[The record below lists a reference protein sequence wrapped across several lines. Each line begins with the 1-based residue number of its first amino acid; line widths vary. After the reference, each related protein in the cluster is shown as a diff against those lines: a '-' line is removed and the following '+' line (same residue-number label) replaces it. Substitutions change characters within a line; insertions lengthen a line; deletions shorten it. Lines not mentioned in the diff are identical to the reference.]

1 MIPCFGSV
9 MILRHLLLPDI
20 LDLVEAG
27 RLNDVRDFLVA
38 QPAPEIAELLTA
50 LKDRDQVLLFRLL
63 NRQLAGEV
71 FSLLETSSQDLLL
84 KNMAQEEVRQVIADL
99 SPDDRTALFEELP
112 AQVTKGLL
120 TLLSDEDRKTALTLL
135 SYPEESVG
143 RLMTDRY
150 VTIEPHWTAAEALD
164 HLRRVGT
171 DSETLAMTY
180 VVDDKGHLTDE
191 LRLRKLILAQPDTP
205 VSELLDGHCAALHS
219 LQDREEA
226 VQVFQKY
233 DLFSLP
239 VVDSDD
245 VLLGIV
251 TADDILDVAE
261 EEATEDFHKLATVS
275 PLQMNFKEA
284 SFSVL
289 YRKRIGW
296 LVGLVII
303 SLLSGF
309 GIKLFEDAIATVVAL
324 VFFLPLLIDS
334 SGNAGSQA
342 STLVVRAMATGEIG
356 DGDWWT
362 LFLREIGVS
371 AAMGLTLAIASFFM
385 GWVLGGL
392 QVAVIVFLS
401 MFTVVLAG
409 SLTGT
414 MLPMILEKMKLDPAT
429 ASAPLI
435 TTIADVFGVM
445 IYLSIATVVLN
456 W

>member
-1 MIPCFGSV
+1 MLEAIGDS

-27 RLNDVRDFLVA
+27 RLNDVREFLAA

-50 LKDRDQVLLFRLL
+50 LEDRERVLLFRLL
-63 NRQLAGEV
+63 NRHLAGEV
-71 FSLLETSSQDLLL
+71 FSLLETPAQDLLL
-84 KNMAQEEVRQVIADL
+84 KNMAQEEVRNVLADL

-120 TLLSDEDRKTALTLL
+120 AQLSNEDRKRALTLL

-150 VTIEPHWTAAEALD
+150 VTIEPHWTAAQALA
-164 HLRRVGT
+164 HLRQVGT
-171 DSETLAMTY
+171 DSETLSMTY
-180 VVDDKGHLTDE
+180 VVDAQGRLTDE
-191 LRLRKLILAQPDTP
+191 LRLRRLILAQPDTP
-205 VSELLDGHCAALHS
+205 IAELLDGHCAALQS

-233 DLFSLP
+233 DLFALP
-239 VVDSDD
+239 VVDADK

-261 EEATEDFHKLATVS
+261 AEATEDFHKLATVS
-275 PLQMNFKEA
+275 PLQMNFLDA
-284 SFSVL
+284 SFGLL

-303 SLLSGF
+303 SVLSGI
-309 GIKLFEDAIATVVAL
+309 GIKFFEDAIAKVVAL

-356 DGDWWT
+356 AGDWWK

-371 AAMGLTLAIASFFM
+371 AAMGLTLAAVSFFL
-385 GWVLGGL
+385 GWALGGL
-392 QVAVIVFLS
+392 QVALIVFLS
-401 MFTVVLAG
+401 MFTVVLVG

-414 MLPMILEKMKLDPAT
+414 MLPMVLEKMKQDPAT

-435 TTIADVFGVM
+435 TTIADVFGVV
-445 IYLSIATVVLN
+445 IYLSIATLILQI
-456 W
+456 

>member
-1 MIPCFGSV
+1 MLEAIGES

-27 RLNDVRDFLVA
+27 RLNDVREFLAA

-50 LKDRDQVLLFRLL
+50 LEDRERVLLFRLL
-63 NRQLAGEV
+63 NRHLAGEV
-71 FSLLETSSQDLLL
+71 FSLLETPAQDLLL

-120 TLLSDEDRKTALTLL
+120 SLLSDDERKRALTLL
-135 SYPEESVG
+135 SYPDESVG

-150 VTIEPHWTAAEALD
+150 VTIDPQWTAAQALD
-164 HLRRVGT
+164 HLRAVGT
-171 DSETLAMTY
+171 DSETLTMTY
-180 VVDDKGHLTDE
+180 VVDAKGRLTDE

-205 VSELLDGHCAALHS
+205 ISKLLDGHFAALRS

-226 VQVFQKY
+226 VQAFQKY
-233 DLFSLP
+233 DLFALP
-239 VVDSDD
+239 VLDADG

-284 SFSVL
+284 SLGLL

-296 LVGLVII
+296 LAGLVVM
-303 SLLSGF
+303 STFTGL
-309 GIKLFEDAIATVVAL
+309 GIKLFEDAISAVVAL
-324 VFFLPLLIDS
+324 VFFLPLLINS

-342 STLVVRAMATGEIG
+342 STLIVRAMATGDISH
-356 DGDWWT
+356 GDWRK
-362 LFLREIGVS
+362 LFWREVGVS
-371 AAMGLTLAIASFFM
+371 AAMSLTLAFISFFLAWAM
-385 GWVLGGL
+385 GGL
-392 QVAVIVFLS
+392 QVAFVVSLS
-401 MFTVVLAG
+401 MFAVVLVG
-409 SLTGT
+409 NLTGT
-414 MLPMILEKMKLDPAT
+414 ILPVILDKLEFDPAT
-429 ASAPLI
+429 ASTPLI
-435 TTIADVFGVM
+435 TTIADVLGVL
-445 IYLSIATVVLN
+445 IYFSIATLILQI
-456 W
+456 